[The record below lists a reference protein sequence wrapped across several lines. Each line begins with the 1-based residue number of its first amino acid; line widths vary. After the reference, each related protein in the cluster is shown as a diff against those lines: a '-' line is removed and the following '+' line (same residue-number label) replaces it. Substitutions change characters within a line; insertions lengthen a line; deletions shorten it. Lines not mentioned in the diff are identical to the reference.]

1 MTVDDAP
8 DTPLDVLAG
17 HRRAGRGDRPALADR
32 RRSVTYA
39 ELEREVTERA
49 RVLSGT
55 GVGPGVPTAV
65 VLTCLLESVADFAAA
80 LSLGAAV
87 LVLQERVGGAERA
100 ATLDDFG
107 AELLVADGRVARP
120 RPGGRNAGA
129 PAFAVAS
136 SGTGGRPKV
145 ISREWP
151 GTFRNSAAFACRLEL
166 DADDV
171 VLTTSPLGH
180 SYAIEAGT
188 LAVLASG
195 ACQVVP
201 SGPLTPARA
210 AALAE
215 RHRPTVLQTVP
226 LVLDW
231 WGRGGVPRAGRW
243 KRCVSAG
250 EALPP
255 AAAGPWHAAGIPVL
269 DHYGNSE
276 LGQLTLGPAG
286 GEGVGRPLPGV
297 GLRAGTTGPGPV
309 TARFP
314 GLSPVR
320 MRQGR
325 PVPLADAD
333 GWVAT
338 GDLGV
343 LGPGGGLRLTGRAD
357 ALINVGGNK
366 VSPTEVEAVLRGL
379 PGVGDCAVVGRPGPA
394 GGTQV
399 WAFVEADARDF
410 DAAALRRR
418 AGELLT
424 PVKVPT
430 VIRRVDALPRTPS
443 GKIRRGPL
451 MTDGGG

>member
-1 MTVDDAP
+1 MDDAP

-39 ELEREVTERA
+39 ELEREVGA
-49 RVLSGT
+49 RMRELREA
-55 GVGPGVPTAV
+55 GVGAGVPVGV

-87 LVLQERVGGAERA
+87 LVLQERAGGAERA
-100 ATLDDFG
+100 AALDDFA
-107 AELLVADGRVARP
+107 AELLVAERGVARL
-120 RPGGRNAGA
+120 RPAGRGTDA
-129 PAFAVAS
+129 PAFAVTS

-151 GTFRNSAAFACRLEL
+151 GTFRNSSVFAAESGL

-188 LAVLASG
+188 LAVLAAG

-210 AALAE
+210 AALAG

-231 WGRGGVPRAGRW
+231 WGRGGVPRAGHW

-250 EALPP
+250 EALPA
-255 AAAGPWHAAGIPVL
+255 AAAGPWHDAGVPVL

-286 GEGVGRPLPGV
+286 GGGVGRPLPGV
-297 GLRAGTTGPGPV
+297 GLRAGTGGPGPV
-309 TARFP
+309 TARFH

-320 MRQGR
+320 VRQGR
-325 PVPLADAD
+325 ATPLADAD

-343 LGPGGGLRLTGRAD
+343 LDAGGGLRLTGRAD
-357 ALINVGGNK
+357 ALINVAGNK

-424 PVKVPT
+424 PVKVPA
-430 VIRRVDALPRTPS
+430 VIRRVDALPRTPT

-451 MTDGGG
+451 LTDDGG

>member
-1 MTVDDAP
+1 MDDAP

-39 ELEREVTERA
+39 ELEREVVDTA
-49 RVLSGT
+49 RELESA

-65 VLTCLLESVADFAAA
+65 VLTCLLESVAEFAAA

-87 LVLQERVGGAERA
+87 LVLQERAGGAERA
-100 ATLDDFG
+100 AALDDFG
-107 AELLVADGRVARP
+107 AELLVVDGRVTRLRP
-120 RPGGRNAGA
+120 AGRDVRGQ
-129 PAFAVAS
+129 AFAVAS

-151 GTFRNSAAFACRLEL
+151 GTFRNSAVFAGEVGL

-188 LAVLASG
+188 LAVLAAG

-210 AALAE
+210 AALAG
-215 RHRPTVLQTVP
+215 RHRPTLLQTVP

-231 WGRGGVPRAGRW
+231 WGRGGVPNAGRW

-250 EALPP
+250 EALPA
-255 AAAGPWHAAGIPVL
+255 AAAGPWHDAGVPVL

-286 GEGVGRPLPGV
+286 GVGVGRPLPGV
-297 GLRAGTTGPGPV
+297 GLRAGTDGPEPV
-309 TARFP
+309 RARFP

-320 MRQGR
+320 MRAGR
-325 PVPLADAD
+325 AVPLADAD

-343 LGPGGGLRLTGRAD
+343 LGADSGLRLAGRAD
-357 ALINVGGNK
+357 ALINVAGNK
-366 VSPTEVEAVLRGL
+366 VSPAEVEAVLRGL
-379 PGVGDCAVVGRPGPA
+379 PGVGDCAVVGRPGPGG

-424 PVKVPT
+424 PVKVPA

-451 MTDGGG
+451 LTDDGG

>member
-1 MTVDDAP
+1 MDDAP

-39 ELEREVTERA
+39 ELERD
-49 RVLSGT
+49 
-55 GVGPGVPTAV
+55 VGGRMRELGEAGIGAGVPVGV

-87 LVLQERVGGAERA
+87 LVLQERAGGAERA
-100 ATLDDFG
+100 AALDDFG
-107 AELLVADGRVARP
+107 AELLVTDGRVERLRTDTGDA
-120 RPGGRNAGA
+120 GGS

-151 GTFRNSAAFACRLEL
+151 GTFRNSAVFAAESGL

-188 LAVLASG
+188 LAVLAAG

-215 RHRPTVLQTVP
+215 RHRPSVLQTVP

-250 EALPP
+250 EALP
-255 AAAGPWHAAGIPVL
+255 AAAAAPWHDAGVPVL

-286 GEGVGRPLPGV
+286 DGGGVGRPLPGV
-297 GLRAGTTGPGPV
+297 GLRAGTDGPGPV

-325 PVPLADAD
+325 PTPLADAD

-343 LGPGGGLRLTGRAD
+343 LDADGGLRLTGRAD
-357 ALINVGGNK
+357 ALINVAGNK

-424 PVKVPT
+424 PVKVPS

-451 MTDGGG
+451 LTDDGG